1 MRRLAAW
8 ALAALLPWSAA
19 RAAVEI
25 DVRGVDEALR
35 NNVLTYLSLSRYRDR
50 DLDAAM
56 VERLHQRID
65 GEVHEALR
73 PFGYYQPMV
82 HSEVEANGQHSWR
95 VHVSIEP
102 GPPVLITGVDLHV
115 TGPGAEDP
123 RFQRILANAPLHVGD
138 RLNHPDYD
146 RTKSDLLSAAATYGW
161 LDAKLTHSELR
172 VDPEKLTASINLV
185 LDTGERYRFGTTTI
199 DQKVVDDKLVQRFV
213 RFHEGEYFDLNQLLR
228 TQFALDDSQYFGT
241 VEVQAGDP
249 DHVHHT
255 IPVNIHAIASRR
267 DRYQFG
273 GGYGTDTGPRGTLMW
288 DRRLVNSGGDR
299 LSFQLEAS
307 PRVQQLQSQ
316 YIIPIGDPALERLA
330 FGATIMESTP
340 GDLRDKDFSVGP
352 SVTIVQDRWQTV
364 WALTPMYSVTENGYT
379 TERDRLL
386 VPSVT
391 IASVPRGYLGEALFE
406 RGLTIELRAAARWLG
421 SSDSFAQIHTT
432 GERVFNFAQRWHL
445 LLRAEAGATLV
456 SNVTDLPGSFRFFA
470 GGDQSVRGFSW
481 DELSPTQ
488 SFRNPNIPLTSPNA
502 YSAVKVGGREVLTG
516 TVEVVRD
523 LPRNLGLAVFSD
535 AGNAFNDFGRS
546 PNPDYPH
553 FIEYSVGMGLRWR
566 LPVVTFGIDIA
577 QPLSRNAGPR
587 LHVNFSPKL
596 GS

>member
-8 ALAALLPWSAA
+8 ALAVLLPWSAPA
-19 RAAVEI
+19 LAAVEI
-25 DVRGVDEALR
+25 DISGVDDALR

-56 VERLHQRID
+56 VERLHQRIE
-65 GEVHEALR
+65 GEVDEALR
-73 PFGYYQPMV
+73 PFGYYQPVV
-82 HSEVEANGQHSWR
+82 HTEVEPTAPHSWKVS
-95 VHVSIEP
+95 VHIDP
-102 GPPVLITGVDLHV
+102 GPPVIISTVDVRV
-115 TGPGAEDP
+115 TGPGGGDP
-123 RFQRILANAPLHVGD
+123 RFQHILAGVPMHPGE
-138 RLNHPDYD
+138 RLSHPDYD
-146 RTKSDLLSAAATYGW
+146 HTKNDLLNAAATYGW
-161 LDAKLTHSELR
+161 LDARLTHSELR
-172 VDPEKLTASINLV
+172 VDPEKHTASEILW
-185 LDTGERYRFGTTTI
+185 LETGERYRFGTTTI
-199 DQKVVDDKLVQRFV
+199 DQHVISAKLVQRFL

-228 TQFALDDSQYFGT
+228 TQFALDDSQYFAS
-241 VEVQAGDP
+241 VEVQPGDP
-249 DHVHHT
+249 DRVHH
-255 IPVNIHAIASRR
+255 IVPVSIHASASRR

-288 DRRLVNSGGDR
+288 DRRLINDSGHR

-330 FGATIMESTP
+330 LGASIVESTP
-340 GDLRDKDFSVGP
+340 GDLRDKDFAAGP
-352 SVTIVQDRWQTV
+352 SVTMVQDRWQSI

-379 TERDRLL
+379 TQRDRLL

-421 SSDSFAQIHTT
+421 SSESFAQLHVN
-432 GERVFNFAQRWHL
+432 GERVFNFADHWHL
-445 LLRAEAGATLV
+445 LLRGEAGASLV
-456 SNVTDLPGSFRFFA
+456 SKLSQLPGSFRFFA

-481 DELSPTQ
+481 DELSPVVTE
-488 SFRNPNIPLTSPNA
+488 RNPNGT
-502 YSAVKVGGREVLTG
+502 YSEIKVGGREVLTG

-523 LPRNLGLAVFSD
+523 LPHNLGLAVFSD
-535 AGNAFNDFGRS
+535 AGNAFDVFGHS
-546 PNPDYPH
+546 PNPQYPH
-553 FIEYSVGMGLRWR
+553 FIEYSVGAGLRWR

-587 LHVNFSPKL
+587 LHINFSPKL